1 MARRGE
7 NIYQRKD
14 GLWEARY
21 VKAIDINGKKKYG
34 SVYGHSYREAKIKR
48 QDALDNILMNQKPIS
63 FRNITINELVE
74 EWLIINR
81 SRLKLSTYQRYCGY
95 LKNHIAPTIGNA
107 KVLYF
112 TPLAIR
118 KYSST
123 LLEKGLS
130 AQTINAILIFTHS
143 VVKYGH
149 NQYGLPLPEFKY
161 FQTEHKEMRVLSQA
175 EQHRLVEYLKKDMD
189 IYKLGV
195 LIALYTGVRVGELCA
210 LQWGDLEDNC
220 LKIRRTMLRLQKEDA
235 KGTELIIGP
244 PKTKKSIRIIPIL
257 SSLKEYISLF
267 DSDHLPG
274 EYLISNQWNHQTEP
288 RVMQYKFQKYLKD
301 LDIQGASFHTLR
313 HTFATRAV
321 EAGMDIKSLSEILG
335 HSNVQTTL
343 NRYVHS
349 SLSHKRANVEKL
361 TTFF

>member
-21 VKAIDINGKKKYG
+21 VKSIDINGKKKYA
-34 SVYGHSYREAKIKR
+34 SVYGHSYREAKVKR

-74 EWLIINR
+74 EWLLINR

-95 LKNHIAPTIGNA
+95 CKNHITPSIGNA
-107 KVLYF
+107 KALHF

-118 KYSST
+118 QYSLS

-130 AQTINAILIFTHS
+130 AQTVNAILIFTHS

-161 FQTEHKEMRVLSQA
+161 FQTEQKEMRVLSQE

-195 LIALYTGVRVGELCA
+195 LIALYTGVRIGELCA
-210 LQWGDLEDNC
+210 LRWGDLENDC
-220 LKIRRTMLRLQKEDA
+220 LRIRRTILRLQKENA
-235 KGTELIIGP
+235 KGTELIVGP
-244 PKTKKSIRIIPIL
+244 PKTKKSIRVIPVL
-257 SSLKEYISLF
+257 SSLKQYIAIF
-267 DSDHLPG
+267 DGVHSPDD
-274 EYLISNQWNHQTEP
+274 YLISNQKNPQTEP
-288 RVMQYKFQKYLKD
+288 RIMQYKFQKYMKD
-301 LDIQGASFHTLR
+301 LDIRGASFHTLR

-321 EAGMDIKSLSEILG
+321 EAGMDVKSLSEMLG
-335 HSNVQTTL
+335 HSGVQTTL

-361 TTFF
+361 TSFF